1 MHTTRFGGCAATS
14 ATRMRPRLNAP
25 TRMRHLSRWPR
36 LAFTPLCTVQ
46 IAPLRSHLAHAL
58 RLLPI
63 SVHGRVTDIWRAY
76 FTQRLL
82 WGCGYRVAFAYPWV
96 TQYRN
101 APKWH
106 TALLGAMENP
116 KGMQSLNARHNRR
129 SAR

>member
-1 MHTTRFGGCAATS
+1 
-14 ATRMRPRLNAP
+14 MRPRLNAP

-101 APKWH
+101 AHNYLADFNSELPLYQQAG
-106 TALLGAMENP
+106 ALP
-116 KGMQSLNARHNRR
+116 SPSLKR
-129 SAR
+129 SRAVRS